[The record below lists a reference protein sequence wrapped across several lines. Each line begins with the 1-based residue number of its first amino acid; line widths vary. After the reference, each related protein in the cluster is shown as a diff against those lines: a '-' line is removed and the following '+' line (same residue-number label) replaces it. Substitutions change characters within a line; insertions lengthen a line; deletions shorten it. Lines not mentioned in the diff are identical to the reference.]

1 MKITRKAAVI
11 VRGDE
16 ILCASGFVPIQR
28 LSTRNR
34 IRVYESVS
42 RAESALKQ
50 SWFIGEVFDGA
61 KAIEVIEQIGIPG
74 GMSW

>member
-16 ILCASGFVPIQR
+16 ILCASGFVPIEKI
-28 LSTRNR
+28 STRNR
-34 IRVYESVS
+34 IRVYESVP

-50 SWFIGEVFDGA
+50 SWFNGA

-74 GMSW
+74 GTSW